1 VSGTSGHALP
11 IELLDPP
18 VQKCGYLSG
27 ASGMISLE
35 LRLSVM
41 SL

>member
-1 VSGTSGHALP
+1 
-11 IELLDPP
+11 

-27 ASGMISLE
+27 ASGLISLE
-35 LRLSVM
+35 PRLSVM

>member
-1 VSGTSGHALP
+1 MRP
-11 IELLDPP
+11 IELLGPP

-27 ASGMISLE
+27 ASGMVSVE
-35 LRLSVM
+35 PRLSVM